1 MSVLDGLEPKSVWR
15 FFEEISSIPRASYH
29 EKAVSDYVCEFAEKR
44 GLACYQDEI
53 YNVVII
59 KEATQGY
66 EEKEPYII
74 QGHLDM
80 VCEKTADSE
89 INFDTDPL
97 ELAVDR
103 DFVYAK
109 GTTLG
114 GDDGIAVA
122 YALALLDSDTV
133 RHPRLE
139 VVLTVSEEVG
149 MDGARAIDLSM
160 LKGRRL
166 LNIDSE
172 EEGVFLTS
180 CAGGCVV
187 RCRLPVK
194 REEKEG
200 IVYELHAKGM
210 SGGHSGCEID
220 KGRANANLVLARL
233 LMSCR
238 GAAGCRMVSEYG
250 GLKDNAIPRE
260 AEMTV
265 FVQEEGETAFLQA
278 LQKAAEDI
286 KKEYGTSDPQMDISF
301 VKIEKKARTRVLD
314 ADSQQKALMLMN
326 LLPAG
331 VQRMSAD
338 VEGLVETSLNLGISR
353 LDENELLLCY
363 SVRSSVGTAK
373 ESLVDKIR
381 FFIECAGGTC
391 ETEGDYP
398 AWEYRKAS
406 KLREEMTALYEQM
419 FGKKPKVQAVHAGL
433 ECGLLSDKIE
443 DLDCVSF
450 GPDIFGI
457 HTVEERISIRSA
469 GAVWKYLLALLER

>member
-15 FFEEISSIPRASYH
+15 FFEEISAIPRASYH
-29 EKAVSDYVCEFAEKR
+29 EKAVSDYVCEFAGKR
-44 GLACYQDEI
+44 GLTFYQDEI

-59 KEATQGY
+59 KEATAGY

-80 VCEKTADSE
+80 VCEKTEDSE
-89 INFDTDPL
+89 INFDTDSL
-97 ELAVDR
+97 ELAVDG

-122 YALALLDSDTV
+122 YALALLDAEDI

-160 LKGRRL
+160 LKGHRL

-172 EEGVFLTS
+172 EEGIFLTS
-180 CAGGCVV
+180 CAGGCVA
-187 RCRLPVK
+187 RCRLPVT
-194 REEKEG
+194 REAREG
-200 IVYELHAKGM
+200 ILYELHADGM
-210 SGGHSGCEID
+210 AGGHSGCEID

-233 LMSCR
+233 LLSCR
-238 GAAGCRMVSEYG
+238 GLASCRLVSESG
-250 GLKDNAIPRE
+250 GLKDNAIPRK
-260 AEMTV
+260 ADMAV
-265 FVQEEGETAFLQA
+265 LVKKEEEEAFLQA
-278 LQKAAEDI
+278 VKKGIGDI
-286 KKEYGTSDPQMDISF
+286 KKEYAASDSELAVTVVRAKEDGKTGVLTEESH
-301 VKIEKKARTRVLD
+301 KKVVL
-314 ADSQQKALMLMN
+314 LMN
-326 LLPAG
+326 LLPEG

-353 LDENELLLCY
+353 LGEKELFLCY
-363 SVRSSVGTAK
+363 SVRSSVKTAK
-373 ESLVDKIR
+373 EHLVEKIR
-381 FFIECAGGTC
+381 LLVESEGGTC

-398 AWEYRKAS
+398 AWEYRRDS
-406 KLREEMTALYEQM
+406 KLREDMIEVYEQM
-419 FGKKPKVQAVHAGL
+419 FGKKPKVQAIHAGL
-433 ECGLLSDKIE
+433 ECGLLSDKIQ

-450 GPDIFGI
+450 GPDIFDI
-457 HTVEERISIRSA
+457 HTVEERLSIYSTET
-469 GAVWKYLLALLER
+469 VWKYLLALLER

>member
-1 MSVLDGLEPKSVWR
+1 MSVLDGLEPKNVWK
-15 FFEEISSIPRASYH
+15 FFEEISAIPRASYH
-29 EKAVSDYVCEFAEKR
+29 EKAVSDYVCEFARKR
-44 GLACYQDEI
+44 GLTCYQDEI

-59 KEATQGY
+59 KEATKGY

-80 VCEKTADSE
+80 VCEKAADSE
-89 INFDTDPL
+89 IDFDTDSL
-97 ELAVDR
+97 ELAVDG

-122 YALALLDSDTV
+122 YALALLDAEDI

-160 LKGRRL
+160 LKGHRL

-172 EEGVFLTS
+172 EEGIFLTS

-200 IVYELHAKGM
+200 ILYELHAGGM
-210 SGGHSGCEID
+210 AGGHSGCEID

-233 LMSCR
+233 LLSCR
-238 GAAGCRMVSEYG
+238 ETAPCRLVLEHG

-260 AEMTV
+260 ADMTV
-265 FVQEEGETAFLQA
+265 LVQEDGEEAFLQA
-278 LQKAAEDI
+278 VQKAAGDI
-286 KKEYGTSDPQMDISF
+286 KKEYETSDPNLDIS
-301 VKIEKKARTRVLD
+301 VTRAAENAKAGVLTS
-314 ADSQQKALMLMN
+314 DSQQKVVLLMN

-338 VEGLVETSLNLGISR
+338 VEGLVETSLNLGVSR

-373 ESLVDKIR
+373 ENLVEKIR
-381 FFIECAGGTC
+381 LFTESAGGSC
-391 ETEGDYP
+391 EREGDYP
-398 AWEYRKAS
+398 AWEYRKDS
-406 KLREEMTALYEQM
+406 KLREEMIEVYEQM
-419 FGKKPKVQAVHAGL
+419 FGKKPQVQAIHAGL
-433 ECGLLSDKIE
+433 ECGLLSGKIE

-450 GPDIFGI
+450 GPDIFDI
-457 HTVEERISIRSA
+457 HTVEERISICSTA
-469 GAVWKYLLALLER
+469 VVWKYLLALLER